1 MRTQTQIYEYK
12 DKVLQKA
19 YGHSSANASA
29 IDGDSEAIQ
38 SAIMALHDEGLVK
51 VINKGNN
58 CGKIA
63 VINYEITEMGTTLV
77 DNGGYAKR
85 NRILKCAKMRATLWR
100 AAQFVLAAIVGGV
113 IAQLLQ
119 RLFHIWNL

>member
-1 MRTQTQIYEYK
+1 MKAQTKIYEYK

-19 YGHSSANASA
+19 YGHSSANATA

-38 SAIMALHDEGLVK
+38 AAIMALHDEGLVK
-51 VINKGNN
+51 ILNKGDNR
-58 CGKIA
+58 GQIT
-63 VINYEITEMGTTLV
+63 VINYEITEKGTTLV

-85 NRILKCAKMRATLWR
+85 NRSAKCAKIRATLWR

-113 IAQLLQ
+113 TAQLLQ